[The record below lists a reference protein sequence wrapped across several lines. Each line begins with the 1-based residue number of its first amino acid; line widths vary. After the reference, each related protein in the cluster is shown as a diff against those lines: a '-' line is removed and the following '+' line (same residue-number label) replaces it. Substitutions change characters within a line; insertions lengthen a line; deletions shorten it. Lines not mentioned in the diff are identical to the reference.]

1 MINIAINDNN
11 GVKLAQNL
19 GHHQNIQETMEKAL
33 EMYLQYLQQQ
43 EIIQEF
49 GKIDYFED
57 YDYKKQRGIQ

>member
-1 MINIAINDNN
+1 MINIAINDDNSAKR
-11 GVKLAQNL
+11 VQDL
-19 GHHQNIQETMEKAL
+19 GHHQNLQETMEKAL